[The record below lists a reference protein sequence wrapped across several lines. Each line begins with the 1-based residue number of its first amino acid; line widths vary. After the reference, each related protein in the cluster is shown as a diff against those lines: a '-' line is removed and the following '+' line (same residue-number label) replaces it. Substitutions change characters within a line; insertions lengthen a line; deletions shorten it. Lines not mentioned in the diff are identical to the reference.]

1 MSSEGVVAKK
11 RCMGSAGRRMGT
23 RTVDRLVKGEGA
35 DHD

>member
-11 RCMGSAGRRMGT
+11 RCMRTAGKKMGT
-23 RTVDRLVKGEGA
+23 RAMDRLVKGEGA